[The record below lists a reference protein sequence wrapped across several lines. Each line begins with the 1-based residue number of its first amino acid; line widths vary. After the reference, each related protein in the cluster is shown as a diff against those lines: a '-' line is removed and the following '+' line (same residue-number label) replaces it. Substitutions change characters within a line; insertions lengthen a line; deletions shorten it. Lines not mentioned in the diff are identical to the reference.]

1 MWGQK
6 VWDTVDVTVLRGNGA
21 VLGID
26 PGGARH
32 AWHRLGKLQEA
43 SFVQGLQRLLRLCLG
58 TVWRAATVFEDSR
71 VCILREIAWYVPITA
86 MGGQATASFIK
97 SRRINSAP
105 ILLAFV
111 VCIDDYVNSGLLH
124 KTIYSFLRT
133 IPLCT
138 ATTLQRL
145 LRQRQVATS
154 PRGQRAVLR
163 FSSGSL
169 YIHGGES

>member
-1 MWGQK
+1 MHG
-6 VWDTVDVTVLRGNGA
+6 TGSASCR
-21 VLGID
+21 
-26 PGGARH
+26 
-32 AWHRLGKLQEA
+32 KLCAGSAKAAQA
-43 SFVQGLQRLLRLCLG
+43 LFRYCVVCCNSFQ
-58 TVWRAATVFEDSR
+58 DSR
-71 VCILREIAWYVPITA
+71 VCILREIAWYVLVTA
-86 MGGQATASFIK
+86 MGGQATANFVK

-111 VCIDDYVNSGLLH
+111 VCIDYCVNSGLLH
-124 KTIYSFLRT
+124 KTICSFLRT

-169 YIHGGES
+169 YSWGGVLALGSALGFRLSTWSVWVSLYHNSFNNFSFD

>member
-1 MWGQK
+1 MHG
-6 VWDTVDVTVLRGNGA
+6 TGSASCR
-21 VLGID
+21 
-26 PGGARH
+26 
-32 AWHRLGKLQEA
+32 KLCAGSAKAAQA
-43 SFVQGLQRLLRLCLG
+43 LFRYCVVCCNSFQ
-58 TVWRAATVFEDSR
+58 DSR

-86 MGGQATASFIK
+86 MGGQATSSSSK

-124 KTIYSFLRT
+124 KTICSFLRT

-169 YIHGGES
+169 YSWGGVLALGSALGFRLSTWSILVSLYYDFFDNFSFD

>member
-1 MWGQK
+1 
-6 VWDTVDVTVLRGNGA
+6 
-21 VLGID
+21 
-26 PGGARH
+26 
-32 AWHRLGKLQEA
+32 
-43 SFVQGLQRLLRLCLG
+43 
-58 TVWRAATVFEDSR
+58 
-71 VCILREIAWYVPITA
+71 
-86 MGGQATASFIK
+86 MGGQATANFVK

-124 KTIYSFLRT
+124 KTICSFLRT

-169 YIHGGES
+169 YSWGGSLSSWISTRIQTINLVDIDQLVLRFLRQFSRSIER

>member
-1 MWGQK
+1 MAETDTNAYDNAFTDFHALPFALRSSAHAGHATAK
-6 VWDTVDVTVLRGNGA
+6 VS
-21 VLGID
+21 
-26 PGGARH
+26 P
-32 AWHRLGKLQEA
+32 
-43 SFVQGLQRLLRLCLG
+43 F
-58 TVWRAATVFEDSR
+58 
-71 VCILREIAWYVPITA
+71 PA
-86 MGGQATASFIK
+86 MGGQATASFVK

-124 KTIYSFLRT
+124 KTICSFLRT

-169 YIHGGES
+169 YSWGGVLALGSALGFRLSTWSMWVSMYHNSFNNFSFD